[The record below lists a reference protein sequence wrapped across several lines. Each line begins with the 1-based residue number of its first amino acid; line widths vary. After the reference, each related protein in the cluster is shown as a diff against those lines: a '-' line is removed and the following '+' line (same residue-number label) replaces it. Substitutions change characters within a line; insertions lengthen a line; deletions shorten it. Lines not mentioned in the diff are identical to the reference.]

1 MLPSEKK
8 LKEIGESLHRTR
20 VKQNI
25 TLETIVAQTLI
36 SKRIIIAIEQGNLQ
50 ELPEPFYTKA
60 LLGKYA
66 KAVGYTGILDYE
78 EPPEEPKETL
88 SNTKVNSSKVN
99 SPKKPTFQLRSRH
112 LYLIYLILVIVAVRA
127 IASFVENPLVVDNQI
142 PEEEITLDSDPP
154 ITESTPTTISSASP
168 SEFVSQSSSNN
179 SESVVVD
186 ITLKDRCW
194 LKVIVDGKVEF
205 EGTLPQGTQR
215 SWTGEEQ
222 IDIIAGN
229 AGGVVITYNHGQEKL
244 LGKPGQVEE
253 VTYTVN

>member
-20 VKQNI
+20 VEQNI
-25 TLETIVAQTLI
+25 ALETIVDRTLI
-36 SKRIIIAIEQGNLQ
+36 PKRVIIAIEQGNLQ

-60 LLGKYA
+60 LLSKYA

-78 EPPEEPKETL
+78 ERPEPKEI
-88 SNTKVNSSKVN
+88 SNPKADRGKKSS
-99 SPKKPTFQLRSRH
+99 FQLRSRH
-112 LYLIYLILVIVAVRA
+112 LYLIYLVLIVVAVKA
-127 IASFVENPLVVDNQI
+127 IASLVENPLVIDNSTVS
-142 PEEEITLDSDPP
+142 EEKIIDTEPP
-154 ITESTPTTISSASP
+154 IANETPTTVSSASP
-168 SEFVSQSSSNN
+168 SQFVSQSNSNN

-215 SWTGEEQ
+215 SWTGKEQ

>member
-8 LKEIGESLHRTR
+8 FKEIGDNLHRTR
-20 VKQNI
+20 VEQNI
-25 TLETIVAQTLI
+25 TLETIVAQTSI
-36 SKRIIIAIEQGNLQ
+36 SKRVIVAIERGNLQ

-66 KAVGYTGILDYE
+66 QAIGYTENLDYE
-78 EPPEEPKETL
+78 ESKQEEPTTL
-88 SNTKVNSSKVN
+88 SNPTN
-99 SPKKPTFQLRSRH
+99 SPKKPIFQLRSRH
-112 LYLIYLILVIVAVRA
+112 LYSIYLVLVIVAVRA
-127 IASFVENPLVVDNQI
+127 IASFVESPLVVDNPI
-142 PEEEITLDSDPP
+142 PEEEISLDTTSP
-154 ITESTPTTISSASP
+154 ITGDTPTTISSASP

-215 SWTGEEQ
+215 SWTGKEQ